1 MQGFGVL
8 IIKETDEKNLELINN
23 ISIVIFIFIAN
34 YTFILFLFIILC
46 YVLCVIYYVSINVKC
61 CKFCKLFYISKSIYK
76 IITHNYICLCHYF
89 PFLK

>member
-23 ISIVIFIFIAN
+23 ISIVIFIAN
-34 YTFILFLFIILC
+34 DTFILFLFIILC
-46 YVLCVIYYVSINVKC
+46 YVLCIIYYVSINVKR
-61 CKFCKLFYISKSIYK
+61 CKLFYISKSIYK